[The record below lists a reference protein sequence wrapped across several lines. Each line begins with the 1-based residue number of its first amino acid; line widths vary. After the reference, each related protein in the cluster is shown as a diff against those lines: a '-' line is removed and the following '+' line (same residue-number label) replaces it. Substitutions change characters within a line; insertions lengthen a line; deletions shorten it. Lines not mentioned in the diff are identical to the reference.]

1 MFSNTMDGVASVTE
15 RPLMPGGNLIDRP
28 VCPYYYLFGLI
39 IALKTTEI
47 VQCHCMMNS
56 VTR

>member
-1 MFSNTMDGVASVTE
+1 MDGVASVTE